1 MHFVF
6 RAQAQHKGVKIQASR
21 TKPRMVRTSL
31 GWFIAGGSDAVAP
44 SCAGSWASRSNAMM
58 SSHSTL
64 EAASC
69 RTAPVGDRLQVA
81 CSASSSCSS
90 WIWAMQSPSSRSCS
104 SGPNVCA
111 AIRRAA
117 SGGQPP
123 EDRPECYRDAASQ
136 SLRHSLRWSQTLL
149 VSHHHHFFAH
159 LPVTRAVTEL

>member
-1 MHFVF
+1 VG
-6 RAQAQHKGVKIQASR
+6 Q
-21 TKPRMVRTSL
+21 T
-31 GWFIAGGSDAVAP
+31 P
-44 SCAGSWASRSNAMM
+44 SCEASWASRSNAMM
-58 SSHSTL
+58 SSNSTL

-69 RTAPVGDRLQVA
+69 RTAPVGGDRLQAA

-104 SGPNVCA
+104 SGPNLRA

-123 EDRPECYRDAASQ
+123 EALPECYRDAASQ

-149 VSHHHHFFAH
+149 VSHHHHGADFESEPLFFFAH